1 RALLAVDRALLTD
14 LTGEEPELLAWPLP
28 YQAMAWMI
36 ANYREETFVGNP
48 RVHFQHLASRIR
60 GERADQRRWRAWA
73 CWYLTR
79 QVKPA
84 LPGDAK
90 QGIIEPAFEAID
102 KGLENH
108 GISGEAAIWRSVL
121 EKHS

>member
-1 RALLAVDRALLTD
+1 MPENGLTNRSIVLLTLASALLASCAVWQRSEIDRVFGPPVPRD
-14 LTGEEPELLAWPLP
+14 
-28 YQAMAWMI
+28 QATAKLS
-36 ANYREETFVGNP
+36 A
-48 RVHFQHLASRIR
+48 
-60 GERADQRRWRAWA
+60 ADQRRWRAWA
-73 CWYLTR
+73 YWYLTR